1 MVRTYLAVLSAAL
14 TTLAATLRHA
24 RSNDRGSVTLEQIA
38 LTAGLVALALG
49 VIAAIGVAVAKYTS
63 KI

>member
-14 TTLAATLRHA
+14 TSLAAMPRQPHT
-24 RSNDRGSVTLEQIA
+24 DRGSVTLEQIA
-38 LTAGLVALALG
+38 ITAGLVALALG